1 MRILNWIKAAVV
13 EWLETNKENNYR
25 QEMHEGYSY
34 AALEIMHYKVPPD
47 QLVRELDSVHAVAYA
62 EGIRLAILDI
72 DTYPQYAS
80 VLLAATCS
88 GEGDGEDCEGN
99 ALFVNS
105 FLTPVAEDSEK

>member
-47 QLVRELDSVHAVAYA
+47 QLVRELDSEHVGAYA
-62 EGIRLAILDI
+62 EGIRMAIIDI
-72 DTYPQYAS
+72 DAYPQYALA
-80 VLLAATCS
+80 LLAATC
-88 GEGDGEDCEGN
+88 GGDSEGN

-105 FLTPVAEDSEK
+105 FLTPFAEDSEK